1 MREHLAAASAAAA
14 ASAGLVEQQQ
24 EGSSGGAG
32 SLVPQGTAA
41 SAPAPACS
49 AAVAR
54 QRLGERQA
62 EQQQASF
69 VWLGGKAWARPV
81 FRHMC
86 RARAA
91 RSTQHLR
98 HARCSPLP
106 QALLLRWVE
115 DQEGGAFEALE
126 KAKAQLLSLKVCGGA
141 GIHLLCF
148 CIVWHMR
155 FAR

>member
-24 EGSSGGAG
+24 EGGSCGAG
-32 SLVPQGTAA
+32 SLAGQAA
-41 SAPAPACS
+41 PAAPAPACS

-62 EQQQASF
+62 EQQQMSF
-69 VWLGGKAWARPV
+69 VGCVGWQGLGEASLQAHVPSTCSPLSSAS
-81 FRHMC
+81 RH
-86 RARAA
+86 
-91 RSTQHLR
+91 LI
-98 HARCSPLP
+98 PLP

-126 KAKAQLLSLKVCGGA
+126 KAKAQLLSLKVCRAA
-141 GIHLLCF
+141 GIHQLCF
-148 CIVWHMR
+148 CIASHHMR